1 MVIMKTSRNAKLGKG
16 KTKRN
21 TEDTVFKKWTVK
33 KKINKSTPVQSL
45 GQGPIVAPGLMRPV
59 MFDQHHSLV
68 FFIKSLI

>member
-33 KKINKSTPVQSL
+33 K
-45 GQGPIVAPGLMRPV
+45 
-59 MFDQHHSLV
+59 
-68 FFIKSLI
+68 